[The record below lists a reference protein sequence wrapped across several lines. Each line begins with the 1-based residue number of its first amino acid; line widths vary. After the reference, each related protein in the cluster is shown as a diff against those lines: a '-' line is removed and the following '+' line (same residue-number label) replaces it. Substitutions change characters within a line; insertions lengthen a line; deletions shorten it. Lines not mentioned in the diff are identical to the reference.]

1 MCCGGFPHYP
11 PQCRGSPAPVTLY
24 FTVTVFIC
32 LVLRSL
38 RLAKMCAGFLTQEWV
53 SIRYMSWAGWR
64 GKMRLRCSAP
74 SETTLLCFT
83 AFDSSTV
90 KKTKKNNKKKRY
102 GQSSMCS
109 SANETPC
116 TDFCFKV
123 INPTSSHVG
132 VWRRNLFL
140 FLFFKVKYSF
150 LDLVNNKCFKKKDKH
165 MRHCMRLAWLYFMSS
180 FTQINSKAVL
190 SFIFLHGAEY
200 YLF

>member
-83 AFDSSTV
+83 AFDSSTGRHLKKR
-90 KKTKKNNKKKRY
+90 KKTTRKN
-102 GQSSMCS
+102 GM
-109 SANETPC
+109 
-116 TDFCFKV
+116 V
-123 INPTSSHVG
+123 NPQCVLLLMKHPALIFVLKLSTQQAHM
-132 VWRRNLFL
+132 LEFEEEIYFYFYFL
-140 FLFFKVKYSF
+140 KWNTHF
-150 LDLVNNKCFKKKDKH
+150 
-165 MRHCMRLAWLYFMSS
+165 W
-180 FTQINSKAVL
+180 I
-190 SFIFLHGAEY
+190 
-200 YLF
+200 